1 MTPELRSEFETSWRD
16 LHPRLHAMLLGR
28 GIRPDRHDDLIQE
41 TALRLYGMWERVD
54 RSRPSWPLAKTIVLN
69 LLRDECRTNR
79 ATQPLEDFPEQAF
92 DYDLERQGIARI
104 ELDRVREAL
113 GSLTDLQRRALLV
126 EIGVHPAGDGGA
138 ADKMVRMR
146 ARKRLLALLEE
157 VSALVSLRWVRLP
170 DLLQGAGLLRGA
182 GNVAIACFACVFGAS
197 VIAINTGPLATG
209 AEASQQDRV
218 VHDRSL
224 DLVIDALEGSAGF
237 AAGSVLLVRDSLQP
251 ARTAKTEQVSSEA
264 VSGKRDKNGE
274 ADGTPATATAE
285 STDEGG
291 GTRGAELP
299 STSDLEAPRSPSEDV
314 PDVPNPTVSVE
325 SDGLPGSDS
334 EGESGPPAVEDVERA
349 AAAVVPLSSLDPEAP
364 ELPK

>member
-79 ATQPLEDFPEQAF
+79 VTEPLDEFPEQAF

-146 ARKRLLALLEE
+146 ARKRLTALLEE

-170 DLLQGAGLLRGA
+170 DLLQGVGLLRPA
-182 GNVAIACFACVFGAS
+182 GNAAIACFACIFGAS
-197 VIAINTGPLATG
+197 VLAINTGPLATE
-209 AEASQQDRV
+209 AEARPQDRV
-218 VHDRSL
+218 VQDRVLDGVMSGIDTASL
-224 DLVIDALEGSAGF
+224 VGSD
-237 AAGSVLLVRDSLQP
+237 LLVRDSLQP
-251 ARTAKTEQVSSEA
+251 ARSPKAASDSSEA
-264 VSGKRDKNGE
+264 VTGKRGKAAASAADADE
-274 ADGTPATATAE
+274 AGSGG
-285 STDEGG
+285 STE
-291 GTRGAELP
+291 TELP

-314 PDVPNPTVSVE
+314 PEVPDTKVSVE

-349 AAAVVPLSSLDPEAP
+349 ATAVVPLSSLDPEVP
-364 ELPK
+364 ELEK